1 MNSPTITIRVEPE
14 LVKIMNELVQ
24 KGIFK
29 NKSSIVR
36 EALTRFLREYAEIDD
51 RMLYLSSEL

>member
-14 LVKIMNELVQ
+14 LLKIIDELVQ

-36 EALTRFLREYAEIDD
+36 EALNPILKGIRGD
-51 RMLYLSSEL
+51 R

>member
-1 MNSPTITIRVEPE
+1 MNSPAITIRVEPE

>member
-1 MNSPTITIRVEPE
+1 MNSPAITIRVEPE

-24 KGIFK
+24 KGMFK

-36 EALTRFLREYAEIDD
+36 EALIRFLREYAEIDD
-51 RMLYLSSEL
+51 RMLYLSPEL

>member
-1 MNSPTITIRVEPE
+1 MNSPTITIRIEPE
-14 LVKIMNELVQ
+14 LLKVMDELVQ

-36 EALTRFLREYAEIDD
+36 EALIRFLREYAGIDD
-51 RMLYLSSEL
+51 RMLYLSPEL

>member
-1 MNSPTITIRVEPE
+1 MNSPAITIRVELE

-29 NKSSIVR
+29 NKSSIIR
-36 EALTRFLREYAEIDD
+36 EALIRFLREYAEIDD
-51 RMLYLSSEL
+51 RMLYLSPEL